1 MRCCVAA
8 SLALS
13 IAALLF
19 TSRIAPLHLLAFFAP
34 RLVALPAS
42 PSFASAVCSL
52 MLLYLRLVVLAACC
66 TCTFV
71 LIASFAIEA
80 VFLFPRV
87 TLVTP
92 NLLVNPKLSEA

>member
-34 RLVALPAS
+34 RLVTLPAS

-52 MLLYLRLVVLAACC
+52 MLLYLRLVVLALLAG
-66 TCTFV
+66 V
-71 LIASFAIEA
+71 RAVHVRSF
-80 VFLFPRV
+80 
-87 TLVTP
+87 
-92 NLLVNPKLSEA
+92 

>member
-52 MLLYLRLVVLAACC
+52 MLLYLRLVVLALLAG
-66 TCTFV
+66 V
-71 LIASFAIEA
+71 RAVYVRSF
-80 VFLFPRV
+80 
-87 TLVTP
+87 
-92 NLLVNPKLSEA
+92 